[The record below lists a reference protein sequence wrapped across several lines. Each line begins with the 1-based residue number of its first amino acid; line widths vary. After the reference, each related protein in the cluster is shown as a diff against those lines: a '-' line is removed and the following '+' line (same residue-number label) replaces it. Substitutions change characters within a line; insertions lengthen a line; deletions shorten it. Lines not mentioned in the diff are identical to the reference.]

1 MIKLNPVLRRFAERT
16 PVPVMARAVLERCL
30 NPAQLDAWFAR
41 VAEAQ
46 YTRTLLFSTVFEL
59 MFRSCCASSPRSM
72 RPIGRGWG
80 SGRCR

>member
-1 MIKLNPVLRRFAERT
+1 MIKLNPVLRRFAKRT
-16 PVPVMARAVLERCL
+16 PLPVTARAALERCL
-30 NPAQLDAWFAR
+30 NPAQRDARFAR

-46 YTRTLLFSTVFEL
+46 YTRTLFSTVFEL